1 MKLGFYSAILHDH
14 PLIEALATVKKLGLS
29 GYEIN
34 TGGFLPPVHVPIDN
48 LLQNPESNTPP
59 KHSTRLPALQ
69 ALTSPK
75 GKTS

>member
-59 KHSTRLPALQ
+59 Q
-69 ALTSPK
+69 ALHQAARIAGINITER
-75 GKTS
+75 